1 MNKPFLFD
9 VVDNLLAPVPGED
22 PAGSSIRY
30 DPVMSEIRVAREADD
45 PSLPQGEWERP
56 LKKSDWQLVAR
67 LCEQHL
73 AERSKDLQLAAWL
86 TEAWTHMY
94 GLAGLRAG
102 IRLVHELLQTY
113 WEGVYPRQDEDG
125 DYDARAAT
133 LVWINETLPLTL
145 RLHVSLLQWPDRKP
159 AAICLEDWN
168 KAPLVTP
175 PAKDSD
181 SDEPNPAAIPSR
193 EKMTALVT
201 SAPSAMLAQ
210 RDLMQS
216 CIDDW
221 KKLDGFVDTRLGN
234 QAPSLSRV
242 VDALTLINRAI
253 VSMLSN
259 QSATSAQPVQVIS
272 VQVMNSDTP
281 KGLVNAD
288 DDLVC
293 VADVLQPVAPMLAM
307 GSIQS
312 RADAYRLLEGVAD
325 YLQRI
330 EPHSPTPYLVR
341 RAIGWGQMPLPDLMR
356 EVMREEGDL
365 HRFFAMLGLKAES

>member
-9 VVDNLLAPVPGED
+9 VVDNLLAPFPGDD
-22 PAGSSIRY
+22 PAGASIRY
-30 DPVMSEIRVAREADD
+30 DPVMSEIRVAREADN

-86 TEAWTHMY
+86 TEAWTHLH

-113 WEGVYPRQDEDG
+113 WEGVYPRQDEGG

-133 LVWINETLPLTL
+133 LVWMNETLPLTL

-193 EKMTALVT
+193 EKMTAMVT

-210 RDLMQS
+210 RDLMQA

-221 KKLDGFVDTRLGN
+221 KRLDGFVDTRFGN

-259 QSATSAQPVQVIS
+259 HQAASAQAVQVIS
-272 VQVMNSDTP
+272 GQDMNSDVP
-281 KGLVNAD
+281 NCLVNTGGD
-288 DDLVC
+288 SID
-293 VADVLQPVAPMLAM
+293 VASALQPVTPILAM

-312 RADAYRLLEGVAD
+312 RADAYRLLESVAD
-325 YLQRI
+325 YLQRT

-341 RAIGWGQMPLPDLMR
+341 RAVGWGQMPLPDLMR

-365 HRFFAMLGLKAES
+365 NRFFAMLSLKIET

>member
-1 MNKPFLFD
+1 M
-9 VVDNLLAPVPGED
+9 
-22 PAGSSIRY
+22 
-30 DPVMSEIRVAREADD
+30 
-45 PSLPQGEWERP
+45 
-56 LKKSDWQLVAR
+56 
-67 LCEQHL
+67 
-73 AERSKDLQLAAWL
+73 AAWL
-86 TEAWTHMY
+86 TEAWTHLH

-133 LVWINETLPLTL
+133 LVWMNETLPLTL

-168 KAPLVTP
+168 KAPLVTS
-175 PAKDSD
+175 PAKGSD

-193 EKMTALVT
+193 EKMTAMVT
-201 SAPSAMLAQ
+201 SAPSDMLAQ
-210 RDLMQS
+210 RDLMQT

-221 KKLDGFVDTRLGN
+221 RKLDGFVDTRFGN

-242 VDALTLINRAI
+242 IDNLTLVNRAI

-259 QSATSAQPVQVIS
+259 HPAASAQPVQAIS
-272 VQVMNSDTP
+272 GQVMNSDVSKDPINT
-281 KGLVNAD
+281 GD
-288 DDLVC
+288 DSVC
-293 VADVLQPVAPMLAM
+293 ITDVLQPIAPILTM

-341 RAIGWGQMPLPDLMR
+341 RAVGWGQMPLPDLMR

-365 HRFFAMLGLKAES
+365 HKFFAMLGLKAES

>member
-9 VVDNLLAPVPGED
+9 VVDNLLAPIPGDD

-86 TEAWTHMY
+86 TEAWTHMH

-133 LVWINETLPLTL
+133 LVWLNETLPLTL

-210 RDLMQS
+210 RDLVQA

-221 KKLDGFVDTRLGN
+221 KKLDGFVDTRFGN

-259 QSATSAQPVQVIS
+259 HQAAQAQVVQAIS
-272 VQVMNSDTP
+272 GQDMSSDTP
-281 KGLVNAD
+281 NCLVTTGD
-288 DDLVC
+288 DSGYVTD
-293 VADVLQPVAPMLAM
+293 ALQPVAPILAM

-325 YLQRI
+325 YLQRT

-341 RAIGWGQMPLPDLMR
+341 RAVNWGQMPLPDLMR
-356 EVMREEGDL
+356 EVMREEGDM
-365 HRFFAMLGLKAES
+365 HKFFAMLGLKAES

>member
-9 VVDNLLAPVPGED
+9 VVDNLLVPVPGDD

-86 TEAWTHMY
+86 TEAWTHLH

-102 IRLVHELLQTY
+102 IRLVHGLLQTY

-133 LVWINETLPLTL
+133 LVWMNETLPLTL
-145 RLHVSLLQWPDRKP
+145 RLHVSLLQWPERKP

-193 EKMTALVT
+193 EKMTAMVI
-201 SAPSAMLAQ
+201 SAPSEMMAR
-210 RDLMQS
+210 RDLMQT

-221 KKLDGFVDTRLGN
+221 NELDEFVDTRLGN

-242 VDALTLINRAI
+242 SDALTLINRAI
-253 VSMLSN
+253 VGILSN
-259 QSATSAQPVQVIS
+259 HPAASVQPVQAIS
-272 VQVMNSDTP
+272 GQVMNSDTP
-281 KGLVNAD
+281 NCLVNTGGD
-288 DDLVC
+288 SVDVGN
-293 VADVLQPVAPMLAM
+293 VLQPIAPILAI

-312 RADAYRLLEGVAD
+312 RADAYHLLEGVAD

-341 RAIGWGQMPLPDLMR
+341 RAVGWGRMPLPDLMR

-365 HRFFAMLGLKAES
+365 HKFFAMLGLKAES